1 MEAANASALLLEA
14 HDALVIADWPSVRD
28 HEDVTE
34 VQGRVSMPEP
44 MRIYSDKLLGYDRNN
59 CTVPHC
65 RASTE
70 PSTGWIEESS
80 RDPARCW
87 RMEFECPL
95 HGVALAGGGQWQV
108 LIDSVLRD
116 HGIDPS

>member
-1 MEAANASALLLEA
+1 MKAAAHLEMESELLSAARAVSM
-14 HDALVIADWPSVRD
+14 IAAA
-28 HEDVTE
+28 E
-34 VQGRVSMPEP
+34 GRVSMPQP
-44 MRIYSDKLLGYDRNN
+44 MRIHSDKLLGYDRNN

-70 PSTGWIEESS
+70 PSTGWIEESGEN
-80 RDPARCW
+80 PARW
-87 RMEFECPL
+87 RMEFMCPL

-108 LIDSVLRD
+108 LIDAVLRD